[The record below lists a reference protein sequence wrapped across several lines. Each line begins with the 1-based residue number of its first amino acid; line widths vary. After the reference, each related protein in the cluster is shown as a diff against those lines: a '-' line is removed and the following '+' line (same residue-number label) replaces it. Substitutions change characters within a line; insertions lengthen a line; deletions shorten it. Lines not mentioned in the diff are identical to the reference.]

1 MLGMFA
7 FNIQGVQGSIY
18 QMLNHGIST
27 GSLFL
32 IVGMIYERRHTRQIA
47 DFGGLSKVMPIYAV
61 FFMIV
66 TLSSIGLPGTNGF
79 VGEFLIL
86 LGAFQSNVVYGVLAA
101 TGVILGAAYML
112 WMFQRVMFGKI
123 KHPEN
128 EKLKDLN
135 AREITIL
142 VPMVIMIFLMGIYPK
157 LFFSKMDASVEKFLS
172 DFKGKIEMKAEV
184 SSPNEIV
191 EVKK

>member
-1 MLGMFA
+1 
-7 FNIQGVQGSIY
+7 
-18 QMLNHGIST
+18 
-27 GSLFL
+27 
-32 IVGMIYERRHTRQIA
+32 
-47 DFGGLSKVMPIYAV
+47 MPIFAV

-66 TLSSIGLPGTNGF
+66 SLSSIGLPGTNGF

-123 KHPEN
+123 THPEN

-135 AREITIL
+135 AREITIM
-142 VPMVIMIFLMGIYPK
+142 VPMVILIFLMGIYPK
-157 LFFSKMDASVEKFLS
+157 LFLSKMDVSVEKFLK
-172 DFKGKIEMKAEV
+172 DFKGKIEMKTDVPGPIIKA
-184 SSPNEIV
+184 EIV
-191 EVKK
+191 KGENK